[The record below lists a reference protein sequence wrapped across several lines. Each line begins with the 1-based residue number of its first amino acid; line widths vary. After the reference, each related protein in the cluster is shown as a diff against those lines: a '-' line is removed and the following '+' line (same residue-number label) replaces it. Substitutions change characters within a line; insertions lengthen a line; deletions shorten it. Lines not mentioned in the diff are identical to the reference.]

1 MRKLNKIAGGRGE
14 EEDAAARVHVEALST
29 TAASRR
35 WAQARSFLV
44 DHLPH
49 SWKLFG
55 PFMCLAP
62 PPKTRVGTH
71 A

>member
-55 PFMCLAP
+55 PFSVMCP
-62 PPKTRVGTH
+62 PPTKAVR
-71 A
+71 

>member
-1 MRKLNKIAGGRGE
+1 MRKRNKIADKLE
-14 EEDAAARVHVEALST
+14 AEDAAAARVHVEALSP
-29 TAASRR
+29 TAASLR

-55 PFMCLAP
+55 PFSFQ
-62 PPKTRVGTH
+62 
-71 A
+71 